1 MVVLSYD
8 INLKIISNNKYITVK
23 LIVLNY
29 LEKNIK

>member
-8 INLKIISNNKYITVK
+8 INLKIISNNKNITVK